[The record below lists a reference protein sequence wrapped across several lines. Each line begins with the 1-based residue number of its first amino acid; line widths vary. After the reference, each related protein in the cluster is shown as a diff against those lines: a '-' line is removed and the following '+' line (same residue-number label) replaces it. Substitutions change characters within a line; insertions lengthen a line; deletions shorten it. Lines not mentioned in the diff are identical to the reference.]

1 MNSSRAKRFYFAN
14 KATLD
19 TRLDLVAS
27 LLTLICDEML
37 PRSVSSSSIR
47 QQFINDQTNYVEY
60 DLLDEQ
66 IVASLQQ
73 ITLDDDYSSA
83 PIRYQSIVVVDQ
95 SRWYNV
101 IIFTALLHVVAD
113 FDFQPILFIKING
126 GEKNLYFG
134 GCLVGLKTTKK

>member
-1 MNSSRAKRFYFAN
+1 MNSSKAKRFYFAN
-14 KATLD
+14 KAALD
-19 TRLDLVAS
+19 TRLDLVVS

-47 QQFINDQTNYVEY
+47 QQFINDQTSYVEY

-73 ITLDDDYSSA
+73 ITMAYSPA
-83 PIRYQSIVVVDQ
+83 PIRYQSIACVDQ

-101 IIFTALLHVVAD
+101 IIFTVLLYVV
-113 FDFQPILFIKING
+113 L
-126 GEKNLYFG
+126 
-134 GCLVGLKTTKK
+134 